1 MTAGFEYALKR
12 RRLILAFVVL
22 LSLLGGAAWFGM
34 DRQEDPFFP
43 YRYGQIVVEWP
54 GASAAEVERLVLQP
68 VEEELAQVEEVNEII
83 GTARLGLAHLRVG
96 MHQHIYDTDAAWDRI
111 RVAMDKA
118 ERKFP
123 PDVSRPDVR
132 DRSMDTHSIALA
144 ITGDDDLLRLLDAA
158 RQLRSELFRLPEI
171 ARIDLIADPGEQ
183 LLVKLD
189 PARAAALGIA
199 PESLATQLDEANRTL
214 AGGTLDRSGR
224 SLVLDPITEFSS
236 LDELRATPI
245 RTASGALLP
254 LSEIAEV
261 TLAAREPATERMW
274 FDGRPAVGLGIVIP
288 DNRLNTV
295 AFGQRLRALIDE
307 LRPGHQPL
315 VIREMFYQPVW
326 VERRLSELG
335 RSLATGVGIV
345 ALVLLLFMG
354 PRLGLLVASLLPLV
368 TFSAL
373 AIYAI
378 GGGVLHQIAIAGM
391 VIALG
396 MLVDNAIVMVEN
408 LQWHL
413 DRGRDRADACG
424 RTVRELAGPLA
435 AATGTT
441 LAAFTPLLLSAGDT
455 ADFTRGIPVM
465 VMITLVASY
474 FYAMLVTPILGS
486 AVLRPDTTGGS
497 RVQAQIE
504 RLGRLAGQ
512 LARRRPGMIL
522 AATAVAIVAAAGLS
536 RWLPQDFF
544 PSTDRNQLLVDL
556 RFPEGTRTNHSA
568 LMARGLAEQLRER
581 PEVSHVHVF
590 AGFSGPRFF
599 YNLAEITGSPHLA
612 RLVVVANSDRNLPG
626 LIEFVRRRSAV
637 DMPQAET
644 VAHRLGQGPAI
655 DAPVELRVFG
665 TDTRRLQATAETLT
679 GVLRRTPGAVDVRHT
694 LGTGIPMLEFSI
706 DDAEAARFGVSR
718 EQIGQLLA
726 DATLGRDFSVWRPGR
741 EPVPMRIRSPEGER
755 FPADALAGLRLETDA
770 GPVPL
775 AQFIDQRIV
784 FQPAVIE
791 HRDLQRL
798 TRVLA
803 ETAEGMTYN
812 QVLQRLAPELQS
824 LRLPEGIRV
833 EIGGAAAEA
842 GDANSALYSA
852 LPIGILLLLV
862 FLLLQFNSFRLVA
875 IVLVTVP
882 LAAIGVVP
890 GLLLAGQAFSF
901 TALLGVVALV
911 GIVVNNAIVLI
922 DVAERERAAGEEI
935 DRAVENAVARRTR
948 PILMTTATTIV
959 GLMPLTLTQ
968 STLWPPLAW
977 AIISGL
983 VSSTALT
990 LLVVPVLYRLAV
1002 RIGPAEVLKRARPI
1016 ARTNE

>member
-1 MTAGFEYALKR
+1 MSSAIEAVLR
-12 RRLILAFVVL
+12 QRRLVLAAVVL

-54 GASAAEVERLVLQP
+54 GASAAEIERLVLQP
-68 VEEELAQVEEVNEII
+68 IEEELAQVEEVDEII

-96 MHQHIYDTDAAWDRI
+96 LHQHIYDTDAAWDRI

-123 PDVSRPDVR
+123 PGVAQPDVR
-132 DRSMDTHSIALA
+132 DRSMDTHSITLAL
-144 ITGDDDLLRLLDAA
+144 TGDDDLMRLLDAA

-183 LLVKLD
+183 LLVKLE

-199 PESLATQLDEANRTL
+199 PAALAGQLDAANRTL
-214 AGGTLDRSGR
+214 AGGTLNRSGR
-224 SLVLDPITEFSS
+224 SLVLDPVTEFSS

-245 RTASGALLP
+245 RSAGGALLP

-261 TLAAREPATERMW
+261 TLSAREPATERMW

-288 DNRLNTV
+288 DNRLDTV
-295 AFGQRLRALIDE
+295 RFGERLRALLDE
-307 LRPGHQPL
+307 LRPGYRPL
-315 VIREMFYQPVW
+315 EIHEMFYQPVW

-335 RSLATGVGIV
+335 RSLAVGVGIV
-345 ALVLLLFMG
+345 ALVLLVFMG
-354 PRLGLLVASLLPLV
+354 LRLGLLVASLLPLV
-368 TFSAL
+368 TFSSL
-373 AIYAI
+373 AVYAI

-413 DRGRDRADACG
+413 DRGASRGEACACA
-424 RTVRELAGPLA
+424 VRELATPLA

-465 VMITLVASY
+465 VMITLAVSY
-474 FYAMLVTPILGS
+474 LYAMLVTPILG
-486 AVLRPDTTGGS
+486 AAILRPAAAGGG
-497 RVQAQIE
+497 RVQARIE
-504 RLGRLAGQ
+504 RLGRFAGR
-512 LARRRPGMIL
+512 LARRRGRLVLVVTMI
-522 AATAVAIVAAAGLS
+522 AILGAAGMS
-536 RWLPQDFF
+536 RWLPQEFF

-556 RFPEGTRTNHSA
+556 RFPEGTRTAHTA
-568 LMARGLAEQLRER
+568 LLARGLAEQLRAR
-581 PEVSHVHVF
+581 PGVQHVHVF

-599 YNLAEITGSPHLA
+599 YNLAAITGSPHLA
-612 RLVVVANSDRNLPG
+612 RLVVVADSDRDLPG
-626 LIEFVRRRSAV
+626 LIDYVRRRAAV
-637 DMPQAET
+637 DLPQAEA

-655 DAPVELRVFG
+655 DAPVELRLFG
-665 TDTRRLQATAETLT
+665 TDARRLQAAAEAVT
-679 GVLRRTPGAVDVRHT
+679 GALRRTPGAVDVRHT
-694 LGTGIPMLEFSI
+694 LGAGIPTLEFAI
-706 DDAEAARFGVSR
+706 NDAEAARFGVSR
-718 EQIGQLLA
+718 EQVGRLLA
-726 DATLGRDFSVWRPGR
+726 DATLGRDFSVWRTGR

-755 FPADALAGLRLETDA
+755 FPADALAGLNIETNA

-775 AQFIDQRIV
+775 AQFVNSNIV

-803 ETAEGMTYN
+803 ETEDGVTYN
-812 QVLQRLAPELQS
+812 QVLERLALELES
-824 LRLPEGIRV
+824 VTLPEGIRV

-842 GDANSALYSA
+842 GDANNALYSA
-852 LPIGILLLLV
+852 LPVGILLLLV
-862 FLLLQFNSFRLVA
+862 FLLWQFNSFRLVG

-890 GLLLAGQAFSF
+890 GLLLTGQAFSF

-922 DVAERERAAGEEI
+922 DVAERERVSGVAI
-935 DRAVENAVARRTR
+935 DQAVENAVARRTR

-983 VSSTALT
+983 LSSTLLT
-990 LLVVPVLYRLAV
+990 LVVVPVLYRILVGLDLREHHAQGLAD
-1002 RIGPAEVLKRARPI
+1002 RAR
-1016 ARTNE
+1016 

>member
-1 MTAGFEYALKR
+1 MNAIFFALER
-12 RRLILAFVVL
+12 RRLILAAVIL
-22 LSLLGGAAWFGM
+22 LSVLGGLAWFGM
-34 DRQEDPFFP
+34 NRQEDPFFP
-43 YRYGQIVVEWP
+43 YRYGQIVAEWP
-54 GASAAEVERLVLQP
+54 GAAAAEVERLVLNP
-68 VEEELAQVEEVNEII
+68 IEEELAQVEEVDEII
-83 GTARLGLAHLRVG
+83 GTARLGLANVQVRLHP
-96 MHQHIYDTDAAWDRI
+96 HIYDTDAAWDRI
-111 RVAMDKA
+111 RVAMGIA

-123 PDVSRPDVR
+123 PGVSRPDVR
-132 DRSMDTHSIALA
+132 DRSMDTHAIVLA
-144 ITGDDDLLRLLDAA
+144 ISGDDDLLVLLDAA
-158 RQLRSELFRLPEI
+158 RQLRRELFRMSEI
-171 ARIDLIADPGEQ
+171 ARIEILADPGEQ
-183 LLVKLD
+183 LLIQLD

-199 PESLATQLDEANRTL
+199 PEALAAQLDVANRTL
-214 AGGTLDRSGR
+214 AGGTLDRDGR
-224 SLVLDPITEFSS
+224 SLVLDPITEFST
-236 LDELRATPI
+236 LDELRAKPI
-245 RTASGALLP
+245 RTDTGALLP
-254 LSEIAEV
+254 LGEIAEV

-274 FDGRPAVGLGIVIP
+274 VNGRPSIGLGIVIP

-295 AFGQRLRALIDE
+295 RFGEQLRALVDE
-307 LRPGHQPL
+307 LRPGHAPL
-315 VIREMFYQPVW
+315 EIHELFYQPVW

-373 AIYAI
+373 AVYAV

-413 DRGRDRADACG
+413 DRGANRVEACG
-424 RTVRELAGPLA
+424 QAVRELAGPLA

-441 LAAFTPLLLSAGDT
+441 LAAFTPLLLAAGNT
-455 ADFTRGIPVM
+455 ADFTRGIPIM
-465 VMITLVASY
+465 VMITLVVSY
-474 FYAMLVTPILGS
+474 FYAMLVTPILGA
-486 AVLRPDTTGGS
+486 AVLRPEPGGAG
-497 RVQAQIE
+497 RMQVLIE
-504 RLGRLAGQ
+504 RLGRSAAALSV
-512 LARRRPGMIL
+512 RHPIVIL
-522 AATAVAIVAAAGLS
+522 ACTVALIAGSLTLA

-556 RFPEGTRTNHSA
+556 RFPEGTRTTHTA
-568 LMARGLAEQLRER
+568 LMARGLAEQLRTRDKVQE
-581 PEVSHVHVF
+581 VHVF

-599 YNLAEITGSPHLA
+599 YNLAAITGAPHLA
-612 RLVVVANSDRNLPG
+612 RLVVIAESEHDLPE
-626 LIEFVRRRSAV
+626 LIAFVRAQAAV
-637 DMPQAET
+637 DLPQAET

-655 DAPVELRVFG
+655 DAPIELRVFG
-665 TDTRRLQATAETLT
+665 EGTAELQSAAETLT
-679 GVLRRTPGAVDVRHT
+679 GLLRQTPGAADVRHT
-694 LGTGIPMLEFSI
+694 LGTGIPMLEFAI
-706 DDAEAARFGVSR
+706 DDAEATRFGTSR

-755 FPADALAGLRLETDA
+755 FPVHALAGLSLATDV

-775 AQFIDQRIV
+775 AQFVTTRVV
-784 FQPAVIE
+784 FEPAVIE

-803 ETAEGMTYN
+803 ETEEGVTYN
-812 QVLQRLAPELQS
+812 QVLERV
-824 LRLPEGIRV
+824 LPRV
-833 EIGGAAAEA
+833 EQSDLPDGVRIDIGGAAAEA

-852 LPIGILLLLV
+852 LPIGMLLLLV
-862 FLLLQFNSFRLVA
+862 FLLWQFNSFRLVT

-882 LAAIGVVP
+882 LATIGVVP
-890 GLLLAGQAFSF
+890 GLLLTGQTFSF
-901 TALLGVVALV
+901 TAILGVVALV

-922 DVAERERAAGEEI
+922 DVAEQNRRAGDTI
-935 DRAVENAVARRTR
+935 DSSIADAVVRRTR

-959 GLMPLTLTQ
+959 GLTPLTLTQ

-983 VSSTALT
+983 ISSTALT
-990 LLVVPVLYRLAV
+990 LLVVPVLYRLMM
-1002 RIGPAEVLKRARPI
+1002 RIRRDSLMESRRG
-1016 ARTNE
+1016 